1 MWTHLVPPWGASED
15 LEEIARGKFMEAEG
29 ASKLPYGIKY
39 LSVLCNMSQLVLS
52 SPSKAKKVPV
62 LGFLQIAN
70 TSWNSLWERLLPDF
84 AWRPVRGACAAMK
97 SSKSP
102 GRDTA

>member
-1 MWTHLVPPWGASED
+1 
-15 LEEIARGKFMEAEG
+15 MEADG
-29 ASKLPYGIKY
+29 ASKLPFGIKY
-39 LSVLCNMSQLVLS
+39 LSIHCYISQLVLS
-52 SPSKAKKVPV
+52 SPSEAKKVPV
-62 LGFLQIAN
+62 LGFLQTAN
-70 TSWNSLWERLLPDF
+70 TKWNSLWERLLPDF